1 MSSESSQ
8 QALQRA
14 QRAARRGVLQEE
26 AEPPTRP
33 SSRRDTS
40 APPPLPPRAPSR
52 AQTPSSSPE
61 QSRTSLPY
69 EPRPSTHRTPSR
81 IPLTPSPPI
90 PSSTRAMS
98 DDGRR
103 EVTTKLNTKNLEFN
117 GKKADYRAWKDRI
130 DLYMIGNP
138 SQLPDDGRKIAFTL
152 SWICGSKD
160 AQVWASNQQ
169 RKLSRATTWGTW
181 KEFQKTLEDA
191 FGDPAAENQ
200 AREYLLN
207 FKQDDQKARPFYT
220 MLELWFNLAN
230 ITDDEQKYQMAKRAI
245 NSKIRSSLLLVDF
258 PDSYDNLKKKMI
270 MLDDEEDK
278 VRAFNPKS
286 LNSRLGDSST
296 TAARQYTPASQAYR
310 AQGHTP
316 AREQ

>member
-14 QRAARRGVLQEE
+14 QRAARRGILQEE
-26 AEPPTRP
+26 AEP
-33 SSRRDTS
+33 SSRLGT
-40 APPPLPPRAPSR
+40 PPPLPPR

-69 EPRPSTHRTPSR
+69 EPRPFAHRTPSR
-81 IPLTPSPPI
+81 IPLPPSPPI

-117 GKKADYRAWKDRI
+117 GKKADYRAWRDRI

-181 KEFQKTLEDA
+181 REFQKTLEDA